1 MTPDETT
8 LLDRFC
14 AWKEHNA
21 GAAAGTVRKY
31 RRHVVLAFAH
41 LRAKDVVPLEA
52 TADDLELYVGPEL
65 HKTGQSGNSRRVAVA
80 ALRTFFSYAAA
91 HRVIPSNP
99 AASLSWPR
107 QARSLPHAM
116 PEYYAEAMMWAPDLE
131 TFVGVRD
138 AAILGVFVGCGIRRS
153 GLLAMNEE
161 DLLFSRGEQGEE
173 LVIRVRE
180 KGNHERLVPVPDVV
194 RLMIRAYL
202 GHRELATIDRR
213 TEKGLRVLFVST
225 ANRMVPPH
233 KYVGEARRL
242 SDGAINDLVI
252 RYAERAGVPREF
264 AHPHSLRHLYGKE
277 LAEDDIDLLVRQRL
291 MGHRDVKSTEIYSHI
306 ADRKL
311 RKAIDQANPFRRIRS
326 PFSDLS
332 DRARG

>member
-1 MTPDETT
+1 MTLNETT

-41 LRAKDVVPLEA
+41 LRAKDIEPLEA
-52 TADDLELYVGPEL
+52 TADDLELYAGPEL
-65 HKTGQSGNSRRVAVA
+65 HKAGQSGNSRRVAVA
-80 ALRTFFSYAAA
+80 ALRTFFAYATA
-91 HRVIPSNP
+91 HRVISSNP

-116 PEYYAEAMMWAPDLE
+116 PEHYAEALMWAPDLE
-131 TFVGVRD
+131 TFLGVRD

-153 GLLAMNEE
+153 GLLAMNQE
-161 DLLFSRGEQGEE
+161 DLLFGRGEKGEE

-180 KGNHERLVPVPDVV
+180 KGGHERLVPAPDVV

-213 TEKGLRVLFVST
+213 TKEGLRVLFVST
-225 ANRMVPPH
+225 ANRMVPQH
-233 KYVGEARRL
+233 AYVGEARRL

-252 RYAERAGVPREF
+252 RYAERAGVPREY
-264 AHPHSLRHLYGKE
+264 AHPHALRHLYGKE
-277 LAEDDIDLLVRQRL
+277 LAEGDVDILVRQRL

-311 RKAIDQANPFRRIRS
+311 RKAIDQASPFQRIRS

-332 DRARG
+332 DHARR